1 MRLGKEKTSF
11 HYLGN
16 HLNKIYNSKFTKENS
31 QFYTSQVT
39 IKLMIEMYKP
49 ILPM

>member
-39 IKLMIEMYKP
+39 IKLMIVMYKP
-49 ILPM
+49 ILSM